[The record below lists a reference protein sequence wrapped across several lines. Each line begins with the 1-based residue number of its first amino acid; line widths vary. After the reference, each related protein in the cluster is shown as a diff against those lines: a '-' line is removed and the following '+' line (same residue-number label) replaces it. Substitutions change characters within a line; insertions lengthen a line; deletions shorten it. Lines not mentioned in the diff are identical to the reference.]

1 LSEKHSGV
9 DPATL
14 PPALLQ
20 YFGGPTDIFIV
31 RLLGQPRDEA
41 IRECEWRAVGQW
53 DANCVEGCAAYHALK
68 DILKGEPERKIGWGQ
83 DEYNMFR
90 RNP

>member
-1 LSEKHSGV
+1 MSEKHSGV

-14 PPALLQ
+14 LPALLQ

-53 DANCVEGCAAYHALK
+53 DANDLEGCAAFYALK
-68 DILKGEPERKIGWGQ
+68 DVLNGETRKVGWGDQ
-83 DEYNMFR
+83 YQMFW